1 MIKSRCRIQVTS
13 TQCTMGLSIALRIS
27 KIVKG
32 KGPNFAQFWS
42 KPYEAAWDRWKT
54 AQRFRGKHIRR
65 FFDKNVVVIGKKH
78 DGHDWQSW
86 NFAQGPIRTCSSKDF
101 RATLLSVTPFRVHI
115 SSKYFHSLKPQNHMK
130 FNSSQIFEAYP
141 STSLIKFLLTP
152 LPLLIIFNLSP
163 NIYQKWKYCQNISL

>member
-1 MIKSRCRIQVTS
+1 MIKSRCRIQVKS

-27 KIVKG
+27 KIIKG

-42 KPYEAAWDRWKT
+42 KPCEAAWDRWKT

-86 NFAQGPIRTCSSKDF
+86 NFAQRPIRTCSPKDF
-101 RATLLSVTPFRVHI
+101 RATFLSVTPFRVHI

-130 FNSSQIFEAYP
+130 FNSSQIWGLEGRRRVFEAQRDGVWRG
-141 STSLIKFLLTP
+141 SAVVSRH
-152 LPLLIIFNLSP
+152 SP
-163 NIYQKWKYCQNISL
+163 MGFGGAAHW